1 MLRLILPKKDSPK
14 WELTLKSTNV
24 MKCLSNM
31 KNKKSK
37 LRWPMLRKL
46 LSSTTSGIRKWR
58 STSKKPKK
66 SKKTSSENTKIK
78 LRNFNRKSKSH
89 WPPDTKTHQS
99 SWIYEKLRKISPSK
113 KITSRPTKSKN
124 KSKFFKGHNSK
135 NGTLIAS
142 TRYVTYCSN
151 WETSKK
157 QSFRQ
162 SGKKSSRVSRSRR
175 KSGAKSTKSKFLL
188 MQADP
193 EVPELHERAVKSSQP
208 GDNKVR

>member
-1 MLRLILPKKDSPK
+1 
-14 WELTLKSTNV
+14 
-24 MKCLSNM
+24 
-31 KNKKSK
+31 
-37 LRWPMLRKL
+37 
-46 LSSTTSGIRKWR
+46 
-58 STSKKPKK
+58 
-66 SKKTSSENTKIK
+66 
-78 LRNFNRKSKSH
+78 
-89 WPPDTKTHQS
+89 
-99 SWIYEKLRKISPSK
+99 LRKISPSK